1 MIPNETL
8 QSNWAGLLGITKA
21 NQLVGSNQTN
31 EISLK
36 LMTLEKYL
44 EEILK
49 DISTQNFKTNYI
61 INLGQMLW

>member
-31 EISLK
+31 EISSK
-36 LMTLEKYL
+36 LMTSK
-44 EEILK
+44 
-49 DISTQNFKTNYI
+49 
-61 INLGQMLW
+61 